1 MQKNPKKSFL
11 CGLTSLCTNL
21 KPFSGLVLLDDIADF
36 RQKQFFPSSRTGLP
50 DGIFSN
56 QTKISIWVNLGGS
69 CNEICWHMY
78 FMAIW
83 PILRPFGTY
92 VYVVAIW

>member
-1 MQKNPKKSFL
+1 VLLMQKNPKKSFL

-56 QTKISIWVNLGGS
+56 QTKNLNLGK
-69 CNEICWHMY
+69 
-78 FMAIW
+78 FRRV
-83 PILRPFGTY
+83 LQ
-92 VYVVAIW
+92 